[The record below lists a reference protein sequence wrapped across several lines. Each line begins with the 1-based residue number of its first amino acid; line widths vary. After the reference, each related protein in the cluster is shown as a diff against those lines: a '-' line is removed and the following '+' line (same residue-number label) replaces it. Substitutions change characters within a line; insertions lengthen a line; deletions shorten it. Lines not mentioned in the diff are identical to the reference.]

1 MDERLGKDLMQTR
14 QMESRQEQGYEQ
26 REAGS
31 PLRRVDSADRDRQEP
46 SPTYTYTGED
56 PEQDARGLGWLSI
69 GFGLA
74 EVMAPHSLARFLEPK
89 GWHCIGSR
97 GLQRV

>member
-1 MDERLGKDLMQTR
+1 MQTR

-26 REAGS
+26 QEPGS
-31 PLRRVDSADRDRQEP
+31 PLRRVDSVDRERQEP
-46 SPTYTYTGED
+46 WLTYTYPGD

-74 EVMAPHSLARFLEPK
+74 ESWLLTV
-89 GWHCIGSR
+89 SR
-97 GLQRV
+97 GF

>member
-1 MDERLGKDLMQTR
+1 MQTR
-14 QMESRQEQGYEQ
+14 QMESSKNKDTNNESQDHHCGASIQPIETAKNPR
-26 REAGS
+26 
-31 PLRRVDSADRDRQEP
+31 PLILIL
-46 SPTYTYTGED
+46 GD